1 MKGKHLYLGE
11 TKQWVVGTTESDAS
25 TRKSWL
31 RSVNKSHS
39 PLNLGW
45 STLRAPLCEGGPHT
59 MIMPGRL
66 WGKAFRARQIMA
78 IQTIG
83 HPGGE
88 VDVVAASEAEIAAA
102 KTRQVSDAA
111 EIARVQKLG
120 AVVVAGIVSDTPVK
134 GKIGQAPVP
143 FFLRGVEHR
152 HLNGVYAREGPPK
165 DVLKWTNETSTLGND
180 IAFDGDAGVKIT
192 RTSSSNWGVQ
202 CTAAYSGKAQ
212 MTLCITNDSGYFHI
226 GVCAADATWSGAAAS
241 SSLKQGCYLKA
252 DKALYC
258 GSSSVGTASC
268 SSELKGTDFKI
279 TMVGTF
285 FPIRS

>member
-1 MKGKHLYLGE
+1 
-11 TKQWVVGTTESDAS
+11 
-25 TRKSWL
+25 
-31 RSVNKSHS
+31 
-39 PLNLGW
+39 
-45 STLRAPLCEGGPHT
+45 
-59 MIMPGRL
+59 
-66 WGKAFRARQIMA
+66 MA

-102 KTRQVSDAA
+102 KTRQVSDAV

-285 FPIRS
+285 FPISDRNYFIFIM

>member
-31 RSVNKSHS
+31 RSVNKSQS

-45 STLRAPLCEGGPHT
+45 STLRAPLCEG
-59 MIMPGRL
+59 
-66 WGKAFRARQIMA
+66 QIMA

-102 KTRQVSDAA
+102 KTRQVSDAV

-120 AVVVAGIVSDTPVK
+120 AVVVAGVASDSPV
-134 GKIGQAPVP
+134 GI
-143 FFLRGVEHR
+143 
-152 HLNGVYAREGPPK
+152 NGVYAREGPPK

-279 TMVGTF
+279 TMVRTF
-285 FPIRS
+285 FPSDRNYFLFIM